1 MAEETVVTNIV
12 ANANFSG
19 LISDLNKVTASLSNL
34 QAQVSATN
42 KSLAGQIA
50 VVNRQFGDTLRSTGQ
65 FTTHFASAGSDVET
79 FGKNLDKGRLKLREY
94 YRTWQDHHKT
104 AGGLIRDLSQQQVR
118 LQNAIM
124 QPLGRNAEGMM
135 QFAVHVPR
143 GLDVIKNKT
152 ALAHQELMIM
162 NRVMQEGAN
171 QLINWGKNTQWAG
184 RQLTVGLTVP
194 LAAFGKA
201 AADAFRTADQEL
213 VRLTKVYGDIAGAS
227 AQDLGRVRK
236 EVTETA
242 KELASGLGASFN
254 ETLALGADIAAT
266 GKTGEE
272 LLGSIRETTRLA
284 ILGEVDRQEAM
295 KATLAIQTAF
305 NQNTDQLA
313 ESINFLNAVENQTS
327 TTLNDLVEAIPRAG
341 TIIKGLGGSV
351 QDLALYLTAMR
362 EGGVS
367 AAEGANA
374 LKSALGSLINP
385 TDVAV
390 AKFQSFGIDLLGIV
404 NNNAGNVTQTL
415 FSLQAALDTLDPLQ
429 KQQAIEQLFGK
440 FQFARLGALFDNLG
454 RQGSQTLQVLDL
466 MKASSQDLA
475 DVAGRELTAV
485 TESASGKYRRA
496 LEELKADLASVGEQ
510 FLTINTYLLKFVD
523 RIIDFASNLPGPIK
537 SILSFLGGVTA
548 IAGPLI
554 MLTGVLGN
562 FFGYIVKGVYH
573 FKSLFK
579 SAEGWRLLTPEIMAA
594 NQAGSVAESTFYSD
608 ARAAAILNQALK
620 DLAVQYDS
628 IAARAQSGAISVQP
642 MLSTMA
648 GGVVVPGG
656 GGRVVNPNSPL
667 VGQMGTRASAH
678 MVPRGISQPG
688 TIFGLVPSS
697 MPVNLAVG
705 QNPQMYMEE
714 ALPNIPGVTSV
725 QTKKYGQVSTG
736 IVASEAAR
744 HHAMTAALA
753 MQSTTEVE
761 NLKKMMATTGTVT
774 TEFMSTFDDLVP
786 ITSKITQNAATQS
799 AAIVAELRAGKISV
813 DVARQRIIALNI
825 EIERMLGAAATE
837 YAASTGRTINLTN
850 VPTLNQPVMTS
861 TGKSNMR
868 ELFKDRTKGFFSNVA
883 RALGVRTYG
892 AGYNIETTRPRKMN
906 MGGPVYMSSGAMVPG
921 PNVNADVVPA
931 ILTPGEF
938 VVNREATARN
948 LPLLM
953 AINGSGSMGPGYNVG
968 SGGAIR
974 STEYEDVAEARLSG
988 VTSDEMRSAFPDRF
1002 RGNRSSYRVRGTAGV
1017 YLNTVTDPAIVAR
1030 HSHLSTDGRTIS
1042 IEAMNARMAAGGLH
1056 HEVYEA
1062 AMAASQSRYAG
1073 SSDQLLLTLARNGI
1087 ITPQEA
1093 ANISR
1098 EIDTTF
1104 RRDIRRQVGVRDAN
1118 NRYWAI
1124 SNRIISRALGT
1135 NDRALGFWNAFSR
1148 EPGYI
1153 TSESLR
1159 SSGEPMRSPS
1169 MELRKLTHNGETIDI
1184 EPLRGK
1190 RGQSFFAH
1198 AKTPTPLLQRLIG
1211 AGITTMGRRALPF
1224 RFSRRNNGGMIPGY
1238 NAGGMVSGYRLG
1250 GIIPNLR
1257 MRGYWPGATSSPLNY
1272 QDGQLMPGPVP
1283 RGMSMGSNL
1292 MLGMAGSIGGGAAG
1306 GALGGQTGALIGSMA
1321 GYALPSLISKFMVLI
1336 KNVNTFKTVMLSA
1349 IRVVK
1354 MFSIPG
1360 LIVTVLAAGIKKL
1373 LDWKKA
1379 AEDAG
1384 KANRLAFGGTADSFA
1399 AVGIKN
1405 YKTISDRI
1413 KDVNEQLELHR
1424 AQVRS
1429 TYESYTKAGPTGLTL
1444 TIKELKDAIENAKQN
1459 QKDYV
1464 DAFSNI
1470 DSSRVIEYATNLK
1483 AQFVAMGMAASEAT
1497 NQIYAI
1503 VKASN
1508 KSSQAVAAIS
1518 SQSFKSIQKQTDG
1531 IKILVAT
1538 LRDSLSSR
1546 DFNAEEFVTGL
1557 DTLLNSLLEYQSG
1570 LVGTK
1575 DDMGNIVDEADAL
1588 KIALD
1593 QIKSVQGSSAEMT
1606 GEQLSQIK
1614 QQNVVYQ
1621 SILGTTES
1629 IQSVYAK
1636 IALYEQG
1643 FGRMLNLAK
1652 MTAEQAV
1659 AFAQQLSN
1667 IQNQMN
1673 AITETVGSNNP
1684 LSPLAGLIDKT
1695 KTAANNAVN
1704 SVKSLK
1710 KLDEDY
1716 YNNKIKLIDKAID
1729 ALEEERKKRLELL
1742 RIQKD
1747 STDFATTIEQSQAR
1761 LKNLIASGNF
1771 EAAAQ
1776 EQLNIKKLS
1785 QERQYNLA
1793 VDAINKKFDED
1804 RAKRE
1809 KEKEA
1814 LQNAKDAAAKGMQ
1827 TAQTT
1832 AAQKTADLATLQSY
1846 RDRIEQEV
1854 LTYQANSPGSQLAKE
1869 ALMEISNIIEE
1880 MKKAGGEVKK
1890 AALEI
1895 EAKYMP
1901 KAPKTAEEARNM
1913 SSSGVSTAKNLADA
1927 FKSGNAAFSTA
1938 VDSFAQ
1944 AVKDFKGKTDSK
1956 PESQNISVSAKQ
1968 LSDLKTLRGLQ
1979 NYDTFKSSGA
1989 GRGDLT
1995 DVMRQQIIQNYGLK
2009 KDDTFEFMGV
2019 KYRVTGT
2026 GLLNMGA
2033 SRVTKREAFGRVVS
2047 GRDYLVGE
2055 RGPELFRTDI
2065 PGNIMPMYNVPQSGY
2080 RFNSAGNN
2088 GTMGNISLVQTI
2100 NAAPGMDERALANLA
2115 AKQAVSLITAAK
2127 QDAMYRN
2134 GRNVRVGNA

>member
-390 AKFQSFGIDLLGIV
+390 AKFESFGIDLLGIV

-786 ITSKITQNAATQS
+786 ITSKITQNAAIQS

-813 DVARQRIIALNI
+813 DVARQKIIALNI

-906 MGGPVYMSSGAMVPG
+906 MGGPVYMSSGSMVPG

-931 ILTPGEF
+931 MLTPGEF
-938 VVNREATARN
+938 VVNREATAAN

-953 AINGSGSMGPGYNVG
+953 AINGGAGSGGPGYMNGGQIQTLIGMPAEFLRRSLLISGVRRPARPGIRPSSRVAFESDAINYDQMQGRSGRNAFWQNEFFAQGRPGPNEVVG
-968 SGGAIR
+968 HIYSNAFYRRFGQPQGGSSPRLLGSEITSRTGIKISSRSGYAGPYDVLPNNMMTI
-974 STEYEDVAEARLSG
+974 SEDFNKALSLSG
-988 VTSDEMRSAFPDRF
+988 ANKAMWLSSQRRPEHMLSLLHFLTSQGIGRRQALTIAQNVLNRINSNIERFPDNARITERMF
-1002 RGNRSSYRVRGTAGV
+1002 GNIVTNSTRQEMMRLKGIGELNQRQAAAAPALPRGTYTPGAYIG
-1017 YLNTVTDPAIVAR
+1017 YN
-1030 HSHLSTDGRTIS
+1030 
-1042 IEAMNARMAAGGLH
+1042 
-1056 HEVYEA
+1056 
-1062 AMAASQSRYAG
+1062 
-1073 SSDQLLLTLARNGI
+1073 RN
-1087 ITPQEA
+1087 
-1093 ANISR
+1093 
-1098 EIDTTF
+1098 
-1104 RRDIRRQVGVRDAN
+1104 
-1118 NRYWAI
+1118 
-1124 SNRIISRALGT
+1124 
-1135 NDRALGFWNAFSR
+1135 
-1148 EPGYI
+1148 
-1153 TSESLR
+1153 
-1159 SSGEPMRSPS
+1159 
-1169 MELRKLTHNGETIDI
+1169 
-1184 EPLRGK
+1184 
-1190 RGQSFFAH
+1190 
-1198 AKTPTPLLQRLIG
+1198 
-1211 AGITTMGRRALPF
+1211 
-1224 RFSRRNNGGMIPGY
+1224 RRNSGGMIRGYNRGGMVPGY
-1238 NAGGMVSGYRLG
+1238 NRGGM
-1250 GIIPNLR
+1250 IANLR
-1257 MRGYWPGATSSPLNY
+1257 MRGYLPGSASSPLNY

-1283 RGMSMGSNL
+1283 RGMSMSSNL
-1292 MLGMAGSIGGGAAG
+1292 MLGMAGSMGGGSLG
-1306 GALGGQTGALIGSMA
+1306 GLLGGQTGAMIGSMA
-1321 GYALPSLISKFMVLI
+1321 GYALPSLITKLMSAAKTAGGFMSIV
-1336 KNVNTFKTVMLSA
+1336 KN
-1349 IRVVK
+1349 IG
-1354 MFSIPG
+1354 MFLKAWSIPG
-1360 LIVTVLAAGIKKL
+1360 AVLTVLGLGVKKL
-1373 LDWKKA
+1373 LDLKKA

-1384 KANRLAFGGTADSFA
+1384 KANRLAFGGTEDSFA

-1405 YKTISDRI
+1405 YTTISDRI

-1444 TIKELKDAIENAKQN
+1444 TIKELKEAIENAKEN

-1593 QIKSVQGSSAEMT
+1593 QIKSVQGSSTEIT

-1659 AFAQQLSN
+1659 IFAQQLSN
-1667 IQNQMN
+1667 IQNQLN
-1673 AITETVGSNNP
+1673 DITESTGSNNP
-1684 LSPLAGLIDKT
+1684 LSPLATLINKT
-1695 KTAANNAVN
+1695 KTAANNAAN

-1716 YNNKIKLIDKAID
+1716 YNSKIKLIDKAID

-1804 RAKRE
+1804 RAKKE

-1846 RDRIEQEV
+1846 RDRIEEQV
-1854 LTYQANSPGSQLAKE
+1854 LISQTAAPGSKIAKE
-1869 ALMEISNIIEE
+1869 ALMEISNIIQE
-1880 MKKAGGEVKK
+1880 MKKAGGEVEKV
-1890 AALEI
+1890 ALAI
-1895 EAKYMP
+1895 ESKYMP
-1901 KAPKTAEEARNM
+1901 KVAKTPEEAMAM
-1913 SSSGVSTAKNLADA
+1913 SSSGVSMAKNLSDA
-1927 FKSGNAAFSTA
+1927 FKNGNTVFSNA

-1944 AVKDFKGKTDSK
+1944 AVRDFKGKTDSK
-1956 PESQNISVSAKQ
+1956 PESQNISISAKQ
-1968 LSDLKTLRGLQ
+1968 LNNLKTIRGLQ
-1979 NYDTFKSSGA
+1979 NENTFKSSGA

-2009 KDDTFEFMGV
+2009 ENDTFEFMGV

-2026 GLLNMGA
+2026 GLFNMGA